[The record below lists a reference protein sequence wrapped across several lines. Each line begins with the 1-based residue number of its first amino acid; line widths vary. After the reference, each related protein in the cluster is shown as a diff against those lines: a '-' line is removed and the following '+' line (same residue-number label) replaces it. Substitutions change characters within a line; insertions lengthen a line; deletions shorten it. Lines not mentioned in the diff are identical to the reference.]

1 MPAPPP
7 SDHGPEQPAV
17 PTVSLVARHAGV
29 SVASVSR
36 VLNGLPSSS
45 VMAARVHAAA
55 QELGYVPDATARSL
69 KVRRTEQLAF
79 AIADVGNPVYVTMMH
94 AVEGVIRSAGYRLVI
109 SSTGSDPKE
118 DIGIVNSLNRGYA
131 DGLILSPLRITE
143 DLLEQLRATRVPV
156 VVVGTLPADVP
167 IDNVR
172 ADSPRGV
179 GLALRHL
186 YDGGRR
192 RIGFVNGPADT
203 VPGSARAQGFA
214 RAVRRL
220 GLDPDPALRVE
231 AADFTF
237 AAGQDAAHELFD
249 RARPD
254 AVLAANDLLA
264 VGTLDVLRSRGLR
277 VPDDVAVVG
286 MDDTELASMSTPALT
301 SVGLGS
307 AERGRLAAE
316 MLLDRI
322 ANPDLAPRT
331 VRVPPRLV
339 IRASSGGDET
349 GQARL

>member
-1 MPAPPP
+1 VPDPPADERDGKP
-7 SDHGPEQPAV
+7 SAV
-17 PTVSLVARHAGV
+17 PTVALVARHAGV

-36 VLNGLPSSS
+36 VLNGLPSSP

-55 QELGYVPDATARSL
+55 QELGYVPDAVARSL
-69 KVRRTEQLAF
+69 KVGRTEQLAF
-79 AIADVGNPVYVTMMH
+79 AVADVGNPVYVAMMR
-94 AVEGVIRSAGYRLVI
+94 AVEDVVRSAGYRLVI
-109 SSTGSDPKE
+109 SSMGSDAKE
-118 DIGIVNSLNRGYA
+118 EIGIVNNLNRGYA
-131 DGLILSPLRITE
+131 DGLILSPLRITD
-143 DLLEQLRATRVPV
+143 DLLEALRSTRVPV

-179 GLALRHL
+179 GLAMRHL
-186 YDGGRR
+186 YDAGRR

-203 VPGSARAQGFA
+203 VPGSARAEGFA

-220 GLDPDPALRVE
+220 GLAPDPALRVD

-237 AAGQDAAHELFD
+237 SCGQDAAHELLD

-264 VGTLDVLRSRGLR
+264 VGTLDALRSRGLR

-286 MDDTELASMSTPALT
+286 MDDTELAGMATPTLT
-301 SVGLGS
+301 SVYLGS

-322 ANPDLAPRT
+322 AQPGLAPRS
-331 VRVPPRLV
+331 VRVAPRLV
-339 IRASSGGDET
+339 IRASSGGD
-349 GQARL
+349 GVRS